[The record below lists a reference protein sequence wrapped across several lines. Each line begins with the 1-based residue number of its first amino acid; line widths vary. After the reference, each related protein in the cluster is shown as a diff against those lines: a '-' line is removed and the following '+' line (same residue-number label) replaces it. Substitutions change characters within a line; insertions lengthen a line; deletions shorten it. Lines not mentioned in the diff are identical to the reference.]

1 MNTTQLECFM
11 SVANFLNFSRAAE
24 QLRITQPAVSHQIN
38 TLEDE
43 LGVKLFHRTSK
54 SVRLT
59 QEGYM
64 FTQYAGEILKVSEF
78 SKARMKEMSQ
88 FAKARIVIGCRNTAE
103 LRLIVPALKRL
114 REQSPE
120 ILPVLRLIPH
130 DTLEGLLSD
139 GEIHVIFTFEK
150 DRVPPKVRYREL
162 MRCRPVCVFNP
173 EHPLAKCESLTLEQ
187 LKDAGRIATC
197 RPPACPPPIFA
208 IQSMVT
214 ATRETPQILFC
225 DNQDI
230 LIPLVLAG
238 YAFAVTVDF
247 PNTMPPELV
256 KVPLSEFEPFSFGVL
271 YLPDSGGAALRQ
283 FLDTLEQSFSENPAQ
298 N

>member
-64 FTQYAGEILKVSEF
+64 FTQYAGEMLKISDL

-88 FAKARIVIGCRNTAE
+88 FAKARIVIGCRNTSE
-103 LRLIVPALKRL
+103 LRLIIPALKRL
-114 REQSPE
+114 RELDPE

-150 DRVPPKVRYREL
+150 DSAPAKARYREL
-162 MRCRPVCVFNP
+162 MRCKPVCVFNP
-173 EHPLAKCESLTLEQ
+173 EHHLSRCEALTLDQ
-187 LKDAGRIATC
+187 LKDAGRIAVC

-208 IQSMVT
+208 IQSLIT
-214 ATRETPQILFC
+214 AGRESPQMLFC

-230 LIPLVLAG
+230 IIPLVLAG
-238 YAFAVTVDF
+238 YAFAVSVDF
-247 PNTMPPELV
+247 PHTIPPELV
-256 KVPLSEFEPFSFGVL
+256 RVPLSEFEPFSFGAL
-271 YLPDSGGAALRQ
+271 YLPESGGAALRL
-283 FLDTLEQSFSENPAQ
+283 FLDTLEQSFGADHAPD
-298 N
+298 